1 MGKKSRTQKD
11 TQKRWGRRREST
23 TQAKEQVSNAARKAV
38 RQDFP
43 ALSKLVMSCDQL
55 QKEWGVYENKPWEWG
70 RVKATQYGL
79 TWFFFDG
86 LEGLETLPATIDQ
99 FKFLNTIHAKKCTG
113 LRTLP
118 RAVANLAYLSE
129 LNLEGCTAL
138 AALPDAIGEL
148 KSLKS
153 LDLSVC
159 TALRTLPDAIGGV
172 DGGLKFLD
180 HITLR
185 ECTGLVALPDA
196 IGRLPAL
203 TGLSL
208 SKCTGLTTL
217 PDGIGNLASLA
228 WLHMEGCSGLVT
240 LPDSIC
246 RLASLESLYLND
258 CSKLQALPAS
268 LGDLGALKDLELK
281 DCSSLEALPDS
292 IYQLVDLDLGHGWE
306 LHGCSSLRVLPE
318 AYGAFTRFHR
328 DHAQLDL
335 SDCVRLRALPES
347 VFAPGKICSLNV
359 SGCSNLVALPDAV
372 GEQSQ
377 LAYLDVSNCP
387 GLSTLPEAICG
398 LVDLVSLKVN
408 GCSNLTLPIAV
419 HSMFKLTVE
428 GGDDVRWIPSATAA
442 SLVAA
447 SDRMRRRK
455 LRKCVWC
462 HKETKTFCVACG
474 ETYYC
479 SRDHQR
485 QHWEAGG
492 ESSHKFACAK
502 VRKRNRRRCDVC
514 GRVGSSEEPPYPVCD
529 GCGARRYCGEACQLA
544 DWEAGHAQA
553 CAVAA

>member
-1 MGKKSRTQKD
+1 MGKKSRAQKD
-11 TQKRWGRRREST
+11 TREGWQRRDGERT
-23 TQAKEQVSNAARKAV
+23 TQAKEQVSISARKAIRRDV
-38 RQDFP
+38 P
-43 ALSKLVMSCDQL
+43 ALSKLVKSCAQL
-55 QKEWGVYENKPWEWG
+55 QNEWAVYENKPWEWG

-79 TWFFFDG
+79 TWFFFNG
-86 LEGLETLPATIDQ
+86 LEALETLPATIDQ

-118 RAVANLAYLSE
+118 RAIVNLPYLSE

-138 AALPDAIGEL
+138 AALPDVIGEL
-148 KSLKS
+148 KSLRS
-153 LDLSVC
+153 LDLSGC

-172 DGGLKFLD
+172 NGGLGCLE
-180 HITLR
+180 HITFHD
-185 ECTGLVALPDA
+185 CTGLVALPDA

-203 TGLSL
+203 TGLSF
-208 SKCTGLTTL
+208 SVCTGLTTL
-217 PDGIGNLASLA
+217 PDGIGNLSTLRHIQL
-228 WLHMEGCSGLVT
+228 WECSGLVT

-246 RLASLESLYLND
+246 RLTSLGTLCLND
-258 CSKLQALPAS
+258 CTKLRALPAS
-268 LGDLGALKDLELK
+268 LGDLGALKNLELRN
-281 DCSSLEALPDS
+281 CSSLKLLPVS
-292 IYQLVDLDLGHGWE
+292 IFQLPELKLGGWDLP
-306 LHGCSSLRVLPE
+306 GCSSLTFLPE
-318 AYGAFTRFHR
+318 ACGAFNIFHR
-328 DHAQLDL
+328 DHASLNVTG
-335 SDCVRLRALPES
+335 CVHLRALPES
-347 VFAPGKICSLNV
+347 VFAPGKITSLCV

-372 GEQSQ
+372 GEQTMLRS
-377 LAYLDVSNCP
+377 LDVSNCP
-387 GLSTLPEAICG
+387 GLSNLPEAICG
-398 LVDLVSLKVN
+398 LVDLISLKVN

-419 HSMFKLTVE
+419 HSMLKLTVE

-442 SLVAA
+442 ALVAA
-447 SDRMRRRK
+447 SDRARRRK

-485 QHWEAGG
+485 QHWEAEGDCG
-492 ESSHKFACAK
+492 HKLACAK
-502 VRKRNRRRCDVC
+502 IRKRNRRRCDVC